1 MTRATS
7 GFVLSACITVLFNTA
22 LACVKDV
29 NAPLKAFLKSV
40 AGHDWT
46 TQGLIDLLLF
56 VALGSIFV
64 STRISERIDPARLT
78 EALVVAV
85 VIAGLGLGLWFAFV

>member
-22 LACVKDV
+22 LSCFKDA

-56 VALGSIFV
+56 VALGLVFM
-64 STRISERIDPARLT
+64 STPVADRMDPGRLT
-78 EALVVAV
+78 AALIAAV
-85 VIAGLGLGLWFAFV
+85 VIAGLGLGLWFASV